1 MSEDKKFTFDEDTL
15 EAQREKA
22 KDLIE
27 GDKKAIEENAAT
39 ARNPKIAPNQ
49 RHWAE
54 ARLKGNLE
62 GKIRHEQQ
70 LSETEDRLKRLS
82 NESQDGQ

>member
-1 MSEDKKFTFDEDTL
+1 MAEDKIFTYDEETL

-27 GDKKAIEENAAT
+27 GDNKAIEENSAI
-39 ARNPKIAPNQ
+39 ARNSKIALNQ
-49 RHWAE
+49 RRWAE
-54 ARLKGNLE
+54 ARLKGNFE
-62 GKIRHEQQ
+62 GLNRHEQQ

-82 NESQDGQ
+82 DESQDEQ

>member
-27 GDKKAIEENAAT
+27 GDKKAIEENVAT
-39 ARNPKIAPNQ
+39 ARNPKNAPYQ
-49 RHWAE
+49 RQWAE
-54 ARLKGNLE
+54 TRNKGIEE
-62 GKIRHEQQ
+62 GLNRHQQ
-70 LSETEDRLKRLS
+70 QYAETEERLRRLS
-82 NESQDGQ
+82 DESQDE